1 MDDLKIKGW
10 RNWAIL
16 SVVVAV
22 GLAVDYWL
30 ALAGHATSLMLWRD
44 ILRVIPY
51 E

>member
-1 MDDLKIKGW
+1 MDDFKFKG
-10 RNWAIL
+10 RRDWAIL

-30 ALAGHATSLMLWRD
+30 ALAGHATSL
-44 ILRVIPY
+44 Y